1 MDPKTIQFNSALIY
15 HSEYANYNYFNTL
28 AILEFVLHNTVL
40 Q

>member
-1 MDPKTIQFNSALIY
+1 MVPKTIQFNSLLIY
-15 HSEYANYNYFNTL
+15 HREYANYNYFNTL